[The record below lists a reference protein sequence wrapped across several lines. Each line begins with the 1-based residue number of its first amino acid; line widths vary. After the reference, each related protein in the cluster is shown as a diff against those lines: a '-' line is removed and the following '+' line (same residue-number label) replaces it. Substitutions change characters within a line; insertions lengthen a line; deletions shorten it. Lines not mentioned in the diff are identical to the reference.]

1 MEKNLLRNEHSSS
14 EPSGKSREVKSVHYR
29 AATLWTVSQLSLQAA
44 LQVAENKKVKIKPR
58 NIFQSPDDNSE
69 VKKLLSSRPRHY
81 SSQDCLEN
89 IRRDSFTFDNIQRK
103 STKKKHLFRT
113 NTMDEI

>member
-1 MEKNLLRNEHSSS
+1 MLRNEHSSS
-14 EPSGKSREVKSVHYR
+14 EPSGKSREVKSVPYR
-29 AATLWTVSQLSLQAA
+29 TATLWTVSQLSLQAA
-44 LQVAENKKVKIKPR
+44 LQAAEDRKVKIKPR
-58 NIFQSPDDNSE
+58 NIFQSPDNNSE
-69 VKKLLSSRPRHY
+69 IKKLLSCRPRHY

-89 IRRDSFTFDNIQRK
+89 IRKDSFTFDNIQRK